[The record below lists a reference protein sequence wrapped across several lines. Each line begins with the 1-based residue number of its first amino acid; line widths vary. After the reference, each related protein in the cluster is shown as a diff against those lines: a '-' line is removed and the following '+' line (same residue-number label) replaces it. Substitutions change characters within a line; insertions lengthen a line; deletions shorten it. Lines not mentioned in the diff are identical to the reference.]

1 MDEWQTLLDCC
12 DAVSLVRIRDGM
24 TKGLAPVIGYLRY
37 VLDIHGRSHET
48 DLDVERDRLFKRVLK
63 AADPELAK
71 IVLA

>member
-37 VLDIHGRSHET
+37 VLHH
-48 DLDVERDRLFKRVLK
+48 DVRNM
-63 AADPELAK
+63 
-71 IVLA
+71 

>member
-24 TKGLAPVIGYLRY
+24 TKGLAPVIGYLRC
-37 VLDIHGRSHET
+37 VASTFSVIVGLTLPSNH
-48 DLDVERDRLFKRVLK
+48 VRLFKRVLK
-63 AADPELAK
+63 ASDPELAK